1 MPQEKLLPP
10 KRGKPQWG
18 AGAVRLAVLMFD
30 GRTRPR
36 RSLWGLGEMIL
47 GAAGPELSLRGL
59 MPRKRRCQYGR
70 ALEARSLGIDL
81 VKACQLR

>member
-47 GAAGPELSLRGL
+47 GR
-59 MPRKRRCQYGR
+59 Q
-70 ALEARSLGIDL
+70 ARSLAFAD
-81 VKACQLR
+81 